1 MGINCCIAKWKLTI
15 DKKTPLYV
23 GAGFT
28 LKSKALLPVASFG
41 SFERINFCFA
51 AVRNFDNM
59 RSNVAISVFPFQ
71 CRIRTSRAVPSGRK
85 FRTTITAITF
95 LYDFMA
101 NPAVVRTPLC
111 IHKRAIKT
119 FSDRCTLHRN
129 HPLSFFLDLL
139 KKGPE
144 TSAPGPAR
152 QVTKFFGNITM
163 CLYLVNNNFDG
174 VVKSPIYGVVVF
186 LQILGILHV
195 WPRS

>member
-1 MGINCCIAKWKLTI
+1 M
-15 DKKTPLYV
+15 
-23 GAGFT
+23 
-28 LKSKALLPVASFG
+28 LPVASFG

-111 IHKRAIKT
+111 SHKRAIKT
-119 FSDRCTLHRN
+119 FSDRCTLHWN
-129 HPLSFFLDLL
+129 HPLSFFIECAKKKARRHLL
-139 KKGPE
+139 
-144 TSAPGPAR
+144 PAQHDR
-152 QVTKFFGNITM
+152 LQNFFGNITM
-163 CLYLVNNNFDG
+163 YLDLVNNNFLL
-174 VVKSPIYGVVVF
+174 P
-186 LQILGILHV
+186 
-195 WPRS
+195 

>member
-1 MGINCCIAKWKLTI
+1 MGTKLLYRKTGV
-15 DKKTPLYV
+15 DKKTPLYN

-28 LKSKALLPVASFG
+28 LKSKAMLPVASFG

-51 AVRNFDNM
+51 AVRNFGNM
-59 RSNVAISVFPFQ
+59 RSNVAISVFPLQ
-71 CRIRTSRAVPSGRK
+71 RRIRTSRAVPSGWK
-85 FRTTITAITF
+85 FRTTIAAITF

-111 IHKRAIKT
+111 SHKRAIKT

-129 HPLSFFLDLL
+129 HPLSFILDSL

-152 QVTKFFGNITM
+152 QVTKF
-163 CLYLVNNNFDG
+163 
-174 VVKSPIYGVVVF
+174 S
-186 LQILGILHV
+186 GI
-195 WPRS
+195 